1 MIPEAQTPNAQA
13 LNAQAP
19 PPQSR
24 AQAALRHAIQAHRE
38 GRFANAKRCY
48 AELLCTAPADPGLV
62 LLIALVE
69 VQEGGAGRWLPRVAP
84 LVASL
89 SAGDAA
95 FEQLRE
101 FMLSVTAHRLSV
113 QLEEGAVDQAGVA
126 LARLV
131 EALPPHAALLRL
143 LALVRFIQGA
153 SDEAGGLLARMSS
166 LAATGSPGAAPV
178 SEAGLERALRA
189 LEWRRKDH
197 QAVGTVVIPAH
208 RAEGCIGR
216 ALDSVDRA
224 VRYYRHAS
232 GDPDARFQI
241 CVVDDASPDGTVEV
255 VRAWSRTHPDHSL
268 SLIASSRNGG
278 AGHSR
283 NIGATMAVG
292 AYLWFLDADDWFLD
306 RHLWV
311 TATALD
317 RHPEIG
323 FVRTGIR
330 FDSIDRDIT
339 PVWRSA
345 SETTYPCN
353 LCVRRVCHDLIGGF
367 PDEEPFNPSG
377 PEDVCY
383 SRALQSLFAGAKTPE
398 PTVCYTLS
406 AGNVFDRLKADM
418 LSGRPPGQGAPPEPV
433 HFAAELLI
441 RRRLYAL
448 EAKRGMHWDGPPIL
462 PDGSGRMFIL

>member
-1 MIPEAQTPNAQA
+1 MA
-13 LNAQAP
+13 LA
-19 PPQSR
+19 
-24 AQAALRHAIQAHRE
+24 
-38 GRFANAKRCY
+38 
-48 AELLCTAPADPGLV
+48 
-62 LLIALVE
+62 E
-69 VQEGGAGRWLPRVAP
+69 VQEGGAAGWLPRVAP
-84 LVASL
+84 VVAPL

-95 FEQLRE
+95 FERLRE

-113 QLEEGAVDQAGVA
+113 ELEEGAVDRVGVA

-131 EALPPHAALLRL
+131 EALPPYGALLRL

-153 SDEAGGLLARMSS
+153 ADEAGGLLARVSS
-166 LAATGSPGAAPV
+166 LAVPERTGAAPV

-189 LEWRRKDH
+189 LECRRKDH

-208 RAEGCIGR
+208 RVEGCIGR

-224 VRYYRHAS
+224 VRYYRQAA
-232 GDPDARFQI
+232 GDPDARFHI
-241 CVVDDASPDGTVEV
+241 CVVDDASPDGTVDV
-255 VRAWSRTHPDHSL
+255 VRAWSRTHPEHSL

-278 AGHSR
+278 AGRSR
-283 NIGATMAVG
+283 NLGAAMAMG
-292 AYLWFLDADDWFLD
+292 PYLWFLDADDWFLD

-345 SETTYPCN
+345 SEATYPCN
-353 LCVRRVCHDLIGGF
+353 LCVRRVCHDLVGGF
-367 PDEEPFNPSG
+367 PEEEPFNPAG

-383 SRALQSLFAGAKTPE
+383 SRALQSLFAGAKTAE

-433 HFAAELLI
+433 HLAAELLI

-462 PDGSGRMFIL
+462 SDRGGWMITL